1 MNAPLT
7 GAEIE
12 TLTALVE
19 VGPLWD
25 GDVPSKSGR
34 DSLTEKGYAVRVI
47 VKLEDGYTAATYPG
61 RDAYK
66 KHFGNQD
73 TMREAEAFRQAAR
86 ALNNVLARSRP

>member
-1 MNAPLT
+1 MSTPLT

-25 GDVPSKSGR
+25 GDVPSKAGR
-34 DSLTEKGYAVRVI
+34 DSLIDKGYAVRVI
-47 VKLEDGYTAATYPG
+47 VKLEDGCTAATYLG

-66 KHFGNQD
+66 AHFGGQD
-73 TMREAEAFRQAAR
+73 TMREAKAFRQASR
-86 ALNNVLARSRP
+86 ALNNVSARSRP